1 MLTIT
6 IRDKETAD
14 EDNNSPYTVLITRNS
29 TNYVAY
35 KTIEEFMKE
44 WHDTLSVTRLN
55 SNSFASQKALVLTS
69 DYTINDLCV
78 YSDELDSVIKNGA
91 RACELLSNGSV
102 MPGAILVDKGSNQTI
117 FFRLNPNDKKY
128 KELTRNI

>member
-1 MLTIT
+1 MLHIT

-44 WHDTLSVTRLN
+44 WNDTLSILKLN
-55 SNSFASQKALVLTS
+55 CINFTGQKALYLMA
-69 DYTINDLCV
+69 DYTVNDSSF
-78 YSDELDSVIKNGA
+78 YSEELDSIIKNGA
-91 RACELLSNGSV
+91 RACQLLSNGSV
-102 MPGAILVDKGSNQTI
+102 MPGAILVDANNRQTT